1 MFNNCNIDMEFKERF
16 KGRINV
22 VKKEGLIDILVAKG
36 STPIDK
42 HCDTSSTINA
52 RRTRQMLRNFSF

>member
-1 MFNNCNIDMEFKERF
+1 MEFKERF

-42 HCDTSSTINA
+42 NCDTSSTINA